1 VRDAECGGPQDS
13 GGALTDASGRCD
25 PPAGNVGDGCVNSRR
40 RAPKLN
46 DTFGAMTPRSW
57 LEHVTLVAE
66 RGRAMLG
73 RAPGGTNSTANLAAT
88 CERLIARRGEA
99 SGLALATDV
108 VRVLERMNS
117 ADDAAFLE
125 VLAGSFSARP
135 EAVEAAVARWQAEPS
150 DDSVIALADATEA
163 PRQELF
169 RRLNMVG
176 GGAAALVKLRGRLLA
191 LLPAR
196 PHLRGVDADLR
207 HLLSSWFNGGFLRL
221 EQISWGTPAA
231 TLERL
236 IAYEAVH
243 EIHGWDDLRLR
254 LAADRRCFAFFHP
267 LLPGEPLIFVEIAL
281 TRDLPSAIAP
291 LLGVQRPITEARE
304 AHTAVFYSI
313 SDCQP
318 GLRGI
323 SFGNFLIKQVVREL
337 SAELPAL
344 RTFATLSP
352 VPSLA
357 KAVADQADADAFT
370 AERLRALS
378 AGHHNELR
386 RLASSDDE
394 LQALSRLLTAPGP
407 HDPVVARL
415 AGRLALAHLLHVKVR
430 GHSADSVGH
439 FHLSNGARL
448 ERINPNGDLSPRGG
462 QSHGVM
468 VNYVYEPQR
477 LELNHERYVRS
488 GHVATAA
495 SLSGEVKAIDAVW
508 SKARRRERRSAR
520 AER

>member
-1 VRDAECGGPQDS
+1 
-13 GGALTDASGRCD
+13 
-25 PPAGNVGDGCVNSRR
+25 
-40 RAPKLN
+40 
-46 DTFGAMTPRSW
+46 
-57 LEHVTLVAE
+57 
-66 RGRAMLG
+66 MLG
-73 RAPGGTNSTANLAAT
+73 HAAGRTNSTANLAAT

-99 SGLALATDV
+99 SGLALATEV
-108 VRVLERMNS
+108 VRALERMNGS
-117 ADDAAFLE
+117 DAAAFLE
-125 VLAGSFSARP
+125 ALASSFSPPAD
-135 EAVEAAVARWQAEPS
+135 AVAAAVARWQAEPT
-150 DDSVIALADATEA
+150 DDAVMALSAATEA

-176 GGAAALVKLRGRLLA
+176 GGAAALVRLRGQLLD

-221 EQISWGTPAA
+221 EQISWETPAA

-254 LAADRRCFAFFHP
+254 LADDRRCFAFFHP
-267 LLPGEPLIFVEIAL
+267 LLPAEPLIFVEIAL
-281 TRDLPSAIAP
+281 TRDLPAAIAP
-291 LLGVQRPITEARE
+291 LIGVQRPIADARE
-304 AHTAVFYSI
+304 AHTAVLYSI
-313 SDCQP
+313 SNCQP

-337 SAELPAL
+337 SAELPSL

-352 VPSLA
+352 LPSLA
-357 KAVADQADADAFT
+357 KALADHSNADAFT
-370 AERLRALS
+370 DERLRAMT
-378 AGHHNELR
+378 AGHHDELR
-386 RLASSDDE
+386 RLARSDDE
-394 LQALSRLLTAPGP
+394 LEALSRLLEAPGP

-415 AGRLALAHLLHVKVR
+415 AGRLALAHLLHVKV
-430 GHSADSVGH
+430 GDHIADSVGH

-448 ERINPNGDLSPRGG
+448 ERINPDGDLSPRGRE
-462 QSHGVM
+462 SHGVM

-477 LELNHERYVRS
+477 LEVNHERYVRG

-495 SLSGEVKAIDAVW
+495 SLSGDIKAIDAAW
-508 SKARRRERRSAR
+508 SNTRRRERR
-520 AER
+520 

>member
-1 VRDAECGGPQDS
+1 
-13 GGALTDASGRCD
+13 
-25 PPAGNVGDGCVNSRR
+25 
-40 RAPKLN
+40 
-46 DTFGAMTPRSW
+46 MTPPSW
-57 LEHVTLVAE
+57 LEHVTAVAE

-73 RAPGGTNSTANLAAT
+73 RGPSASQGVASLAAT
-88 CERLIARRGEA
+88 CDRLIARRGEA

-108 VRVLERMNS
+108 VRTLERMSN
-117 ADDAAFLE
+117 AETAEFLE
-125 VLAGSFSARP
+125 VLAGSFSPPAD
-135 EAVEAAVARWQAEPS
+135 AVAAAVARWRSDPS
-150 DDSVIALADATEA
+150 DEAVMALAIATEA

-176 GGAAALVKLRGRLLA
+176 GGAAALVKLRGLLLT

-221 EQISWGTPAA
+221 EQISWDTPAA

-254 LAADRRCFAFFHP
+254 LATDRRCFAFFHP

-281 TRDLPSAIAP
+281 TRELPAAIAP
-291 LLGVQRPITEARE
+291 LLSAGRPIADFHE
-304 AHTAVFYSI
+304 AHTAVFFSI

-337 SAELPAL
+337 TAELPGL

-357 KAVADQADADAFT
+357 RAVADRDNVDGFT
-370 AERLRALS
+370 DERLRALT
-378 AGHHNELR
+378 AGHHDELR
-386 RLASSDDE
+386 RLASCSDE
-394 LQALSRLLTAPGP
+394 LDALSLLIRAPGP
-407 HDPVVARL
+407 HAPVVARI
-415 AGRLALAHLLHVKVR
+415 AGRLALADLVHVKVR
-430 GHSADSVGH
+430 GRIADSVGH
-439 FHLSNGARL
+439 FHLANGARL
-448 ERINPNGDLSPRGG
+448 KRINPDGDLSPRGQ

-468 VNYVYEPQR
+468 VNYVYDPQR
-477 LELNHERYVRS
+477 LEVNHERYIRS
-488 GHVATAA
+488 GQVATDA
-495 SLSGEVKAIDAVW
+495 SLSGEIKAIDAAW
-508 SKARRRERRSAR
+508 ANAPRRARRSN
-520 AER
+520 

>member
-1 VRDAECGGPQDS
+1 
-13 GGALTDASGRCD
+13 
-25 PPAGNVGDGCVNSRR
+25 
-40 RAPKLN
+40 
-46 DTFGAMTPRSW
+46 
-57 LEHVTLVAE
+57 
-66 RGRAMLG
+66 
-73 RAPGGTNSTANLAAT
+73 
-88 CERLIARRGEA
+88 
-99 SGLALATDV
+99 
-108 VRVLERMNS
+108 
-117 ADDAAFLE
+117 
-125 VLAGSFSARP
+125 
-135 EAVEAAVARWQAEPS
+135 
-150 DDSVIALADATEA
+150 
-163 PRQELF
+163 
-169 RRLNMVG
+169 MVG
-176 GGAAALVKLRGRLLA
+176 GGAAALVKLRGQ
-191 LLPAR
+191 LLPLLPTR

-243 EIHGWDDLRLR
+243 EIDGWDDLRSR

-281 TRDLPSAIAP
+281 TRDLPTAIAP
-291 LLGVQRPITEARE
+291 LIGVQRPIAEARD

-357 KAVADQADADAFT
+357 KALADRGDDGGFT
-370 AERLRALS
+370 DQRLLALT
-378 AGHHNELR
+378 AGHHDELR
-386 RLASSDDE
+386 RLASTPDE
-394 LQALSRLLTAPGP
+394 LEALSRLLQAPGL

-415 AGRLALAHLLHVKVR
+415 AGRLALAHLLHVNVR
-430 GHSADSVGH
+430 GHIADSVGH

-448 ERINPNGDLSPRGG
+448 ERINPDGDLSLKGRE
-462 QSHGVM
+462 SHGVM
-468 VNYVYEPQR
+468 INYVYEPQR
-477 LELNHERYVRS
+477 LEINHERYVRS

-495 SLSGEVKAIDAVW
+495 SLSGEIRAIDAAW
-508 SKARRRERRSAR
+508 SNTRRRERRAAR
-520 AER
+520 AAH

>member
-1 VRDAECGGPQDS
+1 
-13 GGALTDASGRCD
+13 
-25 PPAGNVGDGCVNSRR
+25 
-40 RAPKLN
+40 
-46 DTFGAMTPRSW
+46 M
-57 LEHVTLVAE
+57 
-66 RGRAMLG
+66 
-73 RAPGGTNSTANLAAT
+73 
-88 CERLIARRGEA
+88 
-99 SGLALATDV
+99 ALA
-108 VRVLERMNS
+108 R
-117 ADDAAFLE
+117 
-125 VLAGSFSARP
+125 
-135 EAVEAAVARWQAEPS
+135 
-150 DDSVIALADATEA
+150 ATEA

-176 GGAAALVKLRGRLLA
+176 GGAAALVQVARPA
-191 LLPAR
+191 APLLPER

-243 EIHGWDDLRLR
+243 EIDGWDDLRLR

-281 TRDLPSAIAP
+281 TRELPAAIAP
-291 LLGVQRPITEARE
+291 LLGAQRPIAEARE

-357 KAVADQADADAFT
+357 
-370 AERLRALS
+370 RAL
-378 AGHHNELR
+378 ADR
-386 RLASSDDE
+386 DE
-394 LQALSRLLTAPGP
+394 
-407 HDPVVARL
+407 D
-415 AGRLALAHLLHVKVR
+415 GRLHRRAA
-430 GHSADSVGH
+430 
-439 FHLSNGARL
+439 AR
-448 ERINPNGDLSPRGG
+448 PHGGPPR
-462 QSHGVM
+462 
-468 VNYVYEPQR
+468 
-477 LELNHERYVRS
+477 
-488 GHVATAA
+488 
-495 SLSGEVKAIDAVW
+495 
-508 SKARRRERRSAR
+508 
-520 AER
+520 

>member
-1 VRDAECGGPQDS
+1 MTATIATVSTRLNEHP
-13 GGALTDASGRCD
+13 
-25 PPAGNVGDGCVNSRR
+25 N
-40 RAPKLN
+40 RAI
-46 DTFGAMTPRSW
+46 TFVTMTPPSW

-73 RAPGGTNSTANLAAT
+73 RPPGGTNGTANLAAT
-88 CERLIARRGEA
+88 CDRLIARRGEA
-99 SGLALATDV
+99 SGLALATEV
-108 VRVLERMNS
+108 VHALERMNS
-117 ADDAAFLE
+117 SDAAAFLE
-125 VLAGSFSARP
+125 VLAGSFSAP
-135 EAVEAAVARWQAEPS
+135 AEEVATAVARWQADPT
-150 DDSVIALADATEA
+150 DDAVMALARATEA

-176 GGAAALVKLRGRLLA
+176 GGAAALVKLRGRLLD
-191 LLPAR
+191 LLPTR

-207 HLLSSWFNGGFLRL
+207 HLFSSWFNGGFLRL
-221 EQISWGTPAA
+221 EQISWETPAA

-267 LLPGEPLIFVEIAL
+267 LMPGEPLIFVEIAL
-281 TRDLPSAIAP
+281 TRHLPAAIAP
-291 LLGVQRPITEARE
+291 LIGVERPIAEARD
-304 AHTAVFYSI
+304 ADTAVFFSI

-352 VPSLA
+352 LPSLA
-357 KAVADQADADAFT
+357 KAVADHSDAGAFT
-370 AERLRALS
+370 VERLRALT
-378 AGHHNELR
+378 AAHHDELR
-386 RLASSDDE
+386 RLAHVDDE
-394 LQALSRLLTAPGP
+394 LEALSRLLNAPGP

-430 GHSADSVGH
+430 GRVADSVGH

-448 ERINPNGDLSPRGG
+448 ERIDTDADLSPRGG

-477 LELNHERYVRS
+477 LEANHERYVSS

-495 SLSGEVKAIDAVW
+495 SLGGEIKAIDAAW
-508 SKARRRERRSAR
+508 SGAGRQERRSAR
-520 AER
+520 AAR

>member
-1 VRDAECGGPQDS
+1 MNGDDA
-13 GGALTDASGRCD
+13 
-25 PPAGNVGDGCVNSRR
+25 
-40 RAPKLN
+40 
-46 DTFGAMTPRSW
+46 
-57 LEHVTLVAE
+57 
-66 RGRAMLG
+66 
-73 RAPGGTNSTANLAAT
+73 
-88 CERLIARRGEA
+88 
-99 SGLALATDV
+99 
-108 VRVLERMNS
+108 
-117 ADDAAFLE
+117 AAFLE
-125 VLAGSFSARP
+125 VLASSFSASP
-135 EAVEAAVARWQAEPS
+135 EGVSAAVARWKDEPS
-150 DDSVIALADATEA
+150 DDAMIELAHATEA

-176 GGAAALVKLRGRLLA
+176 GGAAALVKLRGRLLD

-207 HLLSSWFNGGFLRL
+207 HLLSSWFSGGFLRL

-281 TRDLPSAIAP
+281 TRELPTAIAP
-291 LLGVQRPITEARE
+291 LLGVHRPIADART

-313 SDCQP
+313 SDCQR

-323 SFGNFLIKQVVREL
+323 SFGNFLIKQVIREL
-337 SAELPAL
+337 SAELPGL

-357 KAVADQADADAFT
+357 TTVANHDDPDGFT
-370 AERLRALS
+370 DKRLRALS
-378 AGHHNELR
+378 ASHHDELR
-386 RLASSDDE
+386 RLAPSGDE
-394 LQALSRLLTAPGP
+394 LEGLSRLLTAPGA

-415 AGRLALAHLLHVKVR
+415 AGRLALSHLLHVKVR
-430 GHSADSVGH
+430 GRIADSVGH

-448 ERINPNGDLSPRGG
+448 ERINPDGDLSPRGE
-462 QSHGVM
+462 QSFGVM

-477 LELNHERYVRS
+477 LEVNHERYVGS

-495 SLSGEVKAIDAVW
+495 SLSGEIKAIDAAW
-508 SKARRRERRSAR
+508 SKTQRRERRSAR
-520 AER
+520 AAH

>member
-1 VRDAECGGPQDS
+1 
-13 GGALTDASGRCD
+13 
-25 PPAGNVGDGCVNSRR
+25 
-40 RAPKLN
+40 
-46 DTFGAMTPRSW
+46 
-57 LEHVTLVAE
+57 
-66 RGRAMLG
+66 MLG
-73 RAPGGTNSTANLAAT
+73 RAAGGTHGTGSLAVT
-88 CERLIARRGEA
+88 CDRLIARRGEA
-99 SGLALATDV
+99 SGLALAAEV
-108 VRVLERMNS
+108 VHALERMTN
-117 ADDAAFLE
+117 AETAEFLE
-125 VLAGSFSARP
+125 VLADSFSPPPA
-135 EAVEAAVARWQAEPS
+135 AVAAAVARWRSDPT
-150 DDSVIALADATEA
+150 DDSVMALASATEA

-176 GGAAALVKLRGRLLA
+176 GGAAALVKLRGLLLT

-196 PHLRGVDADLR
+196 PNLRGVDADLR

-281 TRDLPSAIAP
+281 TRDLPTAIAP
-291 LLGVQRPITEARE
+291 LLGAGRPIAEARE

-337 SAELPAL
+337 SVELPGL
-344 RTFATLSP
+344 HTFATLSP

-357 KAVADQADADAFT
+357 RAVADRHNVDAFT
-370 AERLRALS
+370 DERLRALTS
-378 AGHHNELR
+378 GHHDELR
-386 RLASSDDE
+386 RLAASRDE
-394 LQALSRLLTAPGP
+394 LEALSLLLRAPGP
-407 HDPVVARL
+407 YAPVVARL
-415 AGRLALAHLLHVKVR
+415 AGRLALADLLHVKVR
-430 GHSADSVGH
+430 DRSADSVGH

-448 ERINPNGDLSPRGG
+448 KRINPDGDLSPRGR

-468 VNYVYEPQR
+468 VNYVYEPHR
-477 LELNHERYVRS
+477 LEVNHERYVRS
-488 GHVATAA
+488 GHVATAS
-495 SLSGEVKAIDAVW
+495 SLSGEVKAIDAAW
-508 SKARRRERRSAR
+508 SNTPRRGRR
-520 AER
+520 

>member
-1 VRDAECGGPQDS
+1 
-13 GGALTDASGRCD
+13 
-25 PPAGNVGDGCVNSRR
+25 
-40 RAPKLN
+40 
-46 DTFGAMTPRSW
+46 MTPPSW
-57 LEHVTLVAE
+57 LEHVTAVAE

-73 RAPGGTNSTANLAAT
+73 RGSTGSQGVASLAAT
-88 CERLIARRGEA
+88 CDRLIARRGEA
-99 SGLALATDV
+99 SGLALATEV
-108 VRVLERMNS
+108 VRTLERMSNTET
-117 ADDAAFLE
+117 AEFLE
-125 VLAGSFSARP
+125 VLAGSFSP
-135 EAVEAAVARWQAEPS
+135 PPDAVAAAVARWRSEPT
-150 DDSVIALADATEA
+150 DEAVMALAIATEA

-176 GGAAALVKLRGRLLA
+176 GGAAALVKLRGLLLT

-221 EQISWGTPAA
+221 EQISWETPAA

-254 LAADRRCFAFFHP
+254 LATDRRCFAFFHP

-281 TRDLPSAIAP
+281 TRELPSAIAP
-291 LLGVQRPITEARE
+291 LLGAGRQIADFRE
-304 AHTAVFYSI
+304 AHTAIFYSI

-337 SAELPAL
+337 TAELPGL

-357 KAVADQADADAFT
+357 RAVADRDNVDGFT
-370 AERLRALS
+370 DDRLRALT
-378 AGHHNELR
+378 AGHHEELR
-386 RLASSDDE
+386 RLASTGDE
-394 LQALSRLLTAPGP
+394 LDALSLLLQAPGP
-407 HDPVVARL
+407 HAPVVARI
-415 AGRLALAHLLHVKVR
+415 AGRLALADLAHVKVR
-430 GHSADSVGH
+430 GRIADSVAH
-439 FHLSNGARL
+439 FHLANGARL
-448 ERINPNGDLSPRGG
+448 KRVNPDGDLSRRGQ

-468 VNYVYEPQR
+468 VNYVYDPQR
-477 LELNHERYVRS
+477 LEVNHERYVRS
-488 GHVATAA
+488 GQVAIDA
-495 SLSGEVKAIDAVW
+495 SLSGELKAIDAAW
-508 SKARRRERRSAR
+508 ANTSRRARRVG
-520 AER
+520 

>member
-1 VRDAECGGPQDS
+1 
-13 GGALTDASGRCD
+13 
-25 PPAGNVGDGCVNSRR
+25 
-40 RAPKLN
+40 
-46 DTFGAMTPRSW
+46 
-57 LEHVTLVAE
+57 
-66 RGRAMLG
+66 MLG
-73 RAPGGTNSTANLAAT
+73 RGVGGTNSVANLAAT
-88 CERLIARRGEA
+88 CHRLIARRGEA

-108 VRVLERMNS
+108 VRALERMNS
-117 ADDAAFLE
+117 LDAAAFLE
-125 VLAGSFSARP
+125 ELATSFSP
-135 EAVEAAVARWQAEPS
+135 PSDEVEAAVARWREDPS
-150 DDSVIALADATEA
+150 DDAVIALAKATEA

-169 RRLNMVG
+169 RRLNLVG
-176 GGAAALVKLRGRLLA
+176 GGAAALVKLRGRLLE

-243 EIHGWDDLRLR
+243 EIDGWDDLRLR

-281 TRDLPSAIAP
+281 TRELPTAIAP
-291 LLGVQRPITEARE
+291 LLAAQRSIAEPRE

-323 SFGNFLIKQVVREL
+323 AFGNFLIKQVVREL
-337 SAELPAL
+337 SDELPGL

-357 KAVADQADADAFT
+357 RALADRDDEDGFT
-370 AERLRALS
+370 DQRLRALA
-378 AGHHNELR
+378 AGHRDELR
-386 RLASSDDE
+386 RLASTADE
-394 LQALSRLLTAPGP
+394 LEAVSELLGAPGP
-407 HDPVVARL
+407 HEPVVARL
-415 AGRLALAHLLHVKVR
+415 AGRLALAHLLHVTVR
-430 GHSADSVGH
+430 GHIADSVGH

-448 ERINPNGDLSPRGG
+448 ERINPDGDLSAKGRE
-462 QSHGVM
+462 SLGVM

-477 LELNHERYVRS
+477 LEINHERYVRS
-488 GHVATAA
+488 GHVATAP
-495 SLSGEVKAIDAVW
+495 SLSGEVKAIDAAW
-508 SKARRRERRSAR
+508 SNTRRRDRRAAR
-520 AER
+520 AAH

>member
-1 VRDAECGGPQDS
+1 
-13 GGALTDASGRCD
+13 
-25 PPAGNVGDGCVNSRR
+25 
-40 RAPKLN
+40 
-46 DTFGAMTPRSW
+46 MTPPSW
-57 LEHVTLVAE
+57 LEHVTAVAE

-73 RAPGGTNSTANLAAT
+73 RGSTGSQGVASLAAT
-88 CERLIARRGEA
+88 CDRLIARRGEA
-99 SGLALATDV
+99 SGLALATEV
-108 VRVLERMNS
+108 VRTLDRMSNPET
-117 ADDAAFLE
+117 AEFLE
-125 VLAGSFSARP
+125 VLAGSFSP
-135 EAVEAAVARWQAEPS
+135 PPDAVAAAVARWRS
-150 DDSVIALADATEA
+150 DPTDEAVMALAIATEA

-176 GGAAALVKLRGRLLA
+176 GGAAALVKLRGLLLT

-221 EQISWGTPAA
+221 EQISWETPAA

-254 LAADRRCFAFFHP
+254 LATDRRCFAFFHP

-281 TRDLPSAIAP
+281 TRELPSAIAP
-291 LLGVQRPITEARE
+291 LLGAGRQIADFRE
-304 AHTAVFYSI
+304 AHTAIFYSI

-337 SAELPAL
+337 TAELPGL

-357 KAVADQADADAFT
+357 RAVADRDNVDGFT
-370 AERLRALS
+370 DERLRALT
-378 AGHHNELR
+378 AGHHEELR
-386 RLASSDDE
+386 RLASTGDE
-394 LQALSRLLTAPGP
+394 LDALSLLLQAPGP
-407 HDPVVARL
+407 HAPVVTRI
-415 AGRLALAHLLHVKVR
+415 AGRLALADLVHVKVR
-430 GHSADSVGH
+430 GHLADSVGH
-439 FHLSNGARL
+439 FHLANGARL
-448 ERINPNGDLSPRGG
+448 KRVNPDGDLSRRGQ

-468 VNYVYEPQR
+468 VNYVYDPQR
-477 LELNHERYVRS
+477 LEVNHERYVRS
-488 GHVATAA
+488 GQVATDA
-495 SLSGEVKAIDAVW
+495 SLSGELKAIDAAW
-508 SKARRRERRSAR
+508 ANTSRRARRAG
-520 AER
+520 

>member
-1 VRDAECGGPQDS
+1 
-13 GGALTDASGRCD
+13 
-25 PPAGNVGDGCVNSRR
+25 
-40 RAPKLN
+40 
-46 DTFGAMTPRSW
+46 MTPPSW
-57 LEHVTLVAE
+57 LEHVTAVAE

-73 RAPGGTNSTANLAAT
+73 RAAGNTHSAANLAAV
-88 CERLIARRGEA
+88 CDRLIARRGEA
-99 SGLALATDV
+99 SGLALATEV
-108 VRVLERMNS
+108 VRALERMNG
-117 ADDAAFLE
+117 AETAEFLE
-125 VLAGSFSARP
+125 VLAGSFSPSP
-135 EAVEAAVARWQAEPS
+135 EAVAAAVARWRS
-150 DDSVIALADATEA
+150 DPTDEAVMALAAATEA

-176 GGAAALVKLRGRLLA
+176 GGAAALVTLRGRLLA
-191 LLPAR
+191 LLPGR
-196 PHLRGVDADLR
+196 PHLRCVDADLR

-281 TRDLPSAIAP
+281 TRELPTAISP
-291 LLGVQRPITEARE
+291 LIGVERPIAEARE

-357 KAVADQADADAFT
+357 RAVADRGDAEAFT
-370 AERLRALS
+370 DERLRALS
-378 AGHHNELR
+378 AGHHEELR
-386 RLASSDDE
+386 RLASSSDE
-394 LQALSRLLTAPGP
+394 LEALSRLLQAPGP
-407 HDPVVARL
+407 HDPMVARL
-415 AGRLALAHLLHVKVR
+415 AGRLALADILHVKVR
-430 GHSADSVGH
+430 DRIADSVGH
-439 FHLSNGARL
+439 FHMSNGARL
-448 ERINPNGDLSPRGG
+448 ERINPDGDLSPRGS
-462 QSHGVM
+462 QSFGVM

-477 LELNHERYVRS
+477 LEVNHERYVRT

-495 SLSGEVKAIDAVW
+495 SLSGEIKGIDAAW
-508 SKARRRERRSAR
+508 SNIRRRERRSVR
-520 AER
+520 ADA

>member
-1 VRDAECGGPQDS
+1 
-13 GGALTDASGRCD
+13 
-25 PPAGNVGDGCVNSRR
+25 
-40 RAPKLN
+40 
-46 DTFGAMTPRSW
+46 MTPPSW
-57 LEHVTLVAE
+57 LEHVTAVAE

-73 RAPGGTNSTANLAAT
+73 RGSGGSHGVASLAAM
-88 CERLIARRGEA
+88 CDRLIARRGEA
-99 SGLALATDV
+99 SGLALATEV
-108 VRVLERMNS
+108 VRALERMSN
-117 ADDAAFLE
+117 AEMAEFLE
-125 VLAGSFSARP
+125 VLAGSFSPSP
-135 EAVEAAVARWQAEPS
+135 EAVAAAVARWRLDPS
-150 DDSVIALADATEA
+150 DEAVMALAIATEA

-176 GGAAALVKLRGRLLA
+176 GGAAALVKLRGLLLT

-221 EQISWGTPAA
+221 EQISWETPAA

-254 LAADRRCFAFFHP
+254 LATDRRCFAFFHP

-281 TRDLPSAIAP
+281 TRDLPTAIAP
-291 LLGVQRPITEARE
+291 LLGAGRAIADIRE

-337 SAELPAL
+337 TAELPGL

-357 KAVADQADADAFT
+357 RAVADRDNVDGFT
-370 AERLRALS
+370 DERLRALT
-378 AGHHNELR
+378 AGNHDELR
-386 RLASSDDE
+386 RLAASSDE
-394 LQALSRLLTAPGP
+394 LDALHLLLRAPGP
-407 HDPVVARL
+407 HAPVVARI
-415 AGRLALAHLLHVKVR
+415 AGRLALAHLIHVKVR
-430 GHSADSVGH
+430 GRIADSVGH
-439 FHLSNGARL
+439 FHLANGARL
-448 ERINPNGDLSPRGG
+448 KRINPDGDLSPRGQ

-468 VNYVYEPQR
+468 VNYVYDPQR
-477 LELNHERYVRS
+477 LEVNHERYVRS
-488 GHVATAA
+488 GQVATDA
-495 SLSGEVKAIDAVW
+495 SLSGEIKAIDAAWANV
-508 SKARRRERRSAR
+508 SRRARRSS
-520 AER
+520 

>member
-1 VRDAECGGPQDS
+1 
-13 GGALTDASGRCD
+13 
-25 PPAGNVGDGCVNSRR
+25 
-40 RAPKLN
+40 
-46 DTFGAMTPRSW
+46 MTPRSW

-66 RGRAMLG
+66 RGRAILG
-73 RAPGGTNSTANLAAT
+73 RAGGTSSTATLAAT
-88 CERLIARRGEA
+88 CQRLIARRGEA
-99 SGLALATDV
+99 SGLALATEV
-108 VRVLERMNS
+108 VHALERMNG
-117 ADDAAFLE
+117 DDAAAFLE
-125 VLAGSFSARP
+125 VLASAFSASP
-135 EAVEAAVARWQAEPS
+135 EAVSAAVARWKDEPS
-150 DDSVIALADATEA
+150 DDAMIELAHATEA

-176 GGAAALVKLRGRLLA
+176 GGAAALVNLRGRLLE

-281 TRDLPSAIAP
+281 TRELPTAIAP
-291 LLGVQRPITEARE
+291 LLGVHRPIADART

-313 SDCQP
+313 SDCQR

-323 SFGNFLIKQVVREL
+323 SFGNFLIKQVIREL
-337 SAELPAL
+337 SAELPWL

-357 KAVADQADADAFT
+357 TTVANHDDPDGFT
-370 AERLRALS
+370 DKRLRALS
-378 AGHHNELR
+378 ASHHDELR
-386 RLASSDDE
+386 RLAPTGDE
-394 LQALSRLLTAPGP
+394 VEGLSQLLTAPGP

-415 AGRLALAHLLHVKVR
+415 AGRLALSHLLHVKAR
-430 GHSADSVGH
+430 GRIADSVGH

-448 ERINPNGDLSPRGG
+448 ERINPDGDLSSRGE
-462 QSHGVM
+462 QSFGVM

-477 LELNHERYVRS
+477 LEVNHERYVGS

-495 SLSGEVKAIDAVW
+495 SLSGEIKAIDAAW
-508 SKARRRERRSAR
+508 SKTQRRERGSAR
-520 AER
+520 AAR

>member
-1 VRDAECGGPQDS
+1 
-13 GGALTDASGRCD
+13 
-25 PPAGNVGDGCVNSRR
+25 
-40 RAPKLN
+40 
-46 DTFGAMTPRSW
+46 MTPPSW
-57 LEHVTLVAE
+57 LEHVTAVAE

-73 RAPGGTNSTANLAAT
+73 RGAGSAHGTANLAAV
-88 CERLIARRGEA
+88 CHRLIARRGEA
-99 SGLALATDV
+99 SGLALATEV
-108 VRVLERMNS
+108 VRALERMNS
-117 ADDAAFLE
+117 TEATEFLD
-125 VLAGSFSARP
+125 VLAGSFSPPP
-135 EAVEAAVARWQAEPS
+135 EAVSAAVARWRSDPS
-150 DDSVIALADATEA
+150 DDAVMALAEATEA

-176 GGAAALVKLRGRLLA
+176 GGAAALVKLRGRLLT
-191 LLPAR
+191 LLPGR
-196 PHLRGVDADLR
+196 PDLRCVDADLR

-281 TRDLPSAIAP
+281 TRELPTAIAP
-291 LLGVQRPITEARE
+291 LIEVHRPIAGARD

-337 SAELPAL
+337 SVELPGL

-357 KAVADQADADAFT
+357 RAVADRGDADTFSD
-370 AERLRALS
+370 ERLRALT
-378 AGHHNELR
+378 AGHHDELR
-386 RLASSDDE
+386 RLAASSDDLE
-394 LQALSRLLTAPGP
+394 ALSRLLQAP
-407 HDPVVARL
+407 
-415 AGRLALAHLLHVKVR
+415 
-430 GHSADSVGH
+430 GH

-448 ERINPNGDLSPRGG
+448 ERINPDGDLSPRGQ
-462 QSHGVM
+462 QSYGVM

-477 LELNHERYVRS
+477 LEVNHERYVRS
-488 GHVATAA
+488 GHVATAT
-495 SLSGEVKAIDAVW
+495 SLSGEIKAIDAAW
-508 SKARRRERRSAR
+508 SNTRRRERRSVRAAR
-520 AER
+520 

>member
-1 VRDAECGGPQDS
+1 
-13 GGALTDASGRCD
+13 
-25 PPAGNVGDGCVNSRR
+25 
-40 RAPKLN
+40 
-46 DTFGAMTPRSW
+46 MTPPSW
-57 LEHVTLVAE
+57 LEHVTGVAE

-73 RAPGGTNSTANLAAT
+73 RAAGGTHGVANLAAT
-88 CERLIARRGEA
+88 CDRLIARRGEA
-99 SGLALATDV
+99 SGLALATEV
-108 VRVLERMNS
+108 VRTLERMNNAETS
-117 ADDAAFLE
+117 EFLE
-125 VLAGSFSARP
+125 VLAGSFSPPP
-135 EAVEAAVARWQAEPS
+135 EAVAAAVARWRS
-150 DDSVIALADATEA
+150 DPGDDAVMALAAATEA

-176 GGAAALVKLRGRLLA
+176 GGAAALVKLRGQLLT

-196 PHLRGVDADLR
+196 PHLRCVDADLR

-281 TRDLPSAIAP
+281 TRELPTAIAP
-291 LLGVQRPITEARE
+291 LLGAGRSIADAGQ

-337 SAELPAL
+337 SVELPGL

-357 KAVADQADADAFT
+357 KAVADRDNVDGFT
-370 AERLRALS
+370 DERLRALT
-378 AGHHNELR
+378 AGHHDELR
-386 RLASSDDE
+386 RLASSSDE
-394 LQALSRLLTAPGP
+394 LEALSQLLQAPGP
-407 HDPVVARL
+407 QAPVVARI
-415 AGRLALAHLLHVKVR
+415 AGRLALADLVHVKIR
-430 GHSADSVGH
+430 GRTADSVAH

-448 ERINPNGDLSPRGG
+448 TRMNPDGDLSPRGR

-477 LELNHERYVRS
+477 LEANHERYVRS
-488 GHVATAA
+488 GYVATAA
-495 SLSGEVKAIDAVW
+495 SLSGEIKAIDAAW
-508 SKARRRERRSAR
+508 SNTPRRARRSVR
-520 AER
+520 ATR

>member
-1 VRDAECGGPQDS
+1 
-13 GGALTDASGRCD
+13 
-25 PPAGNVGDGCVNSRR
+25 
-40 RAPKLN
+40 
-46 DTFGAMTPRSW
+46 MTPPTW
-57 LEHVTLVAE
+57 LEHVTGVAE

-73 RAPGGTNSTANLAAT
+73 RAAGGTHGTGSLAVT
-88 CERLIARRGEA
+88 CDRLIARRGEA
-99 SGLALATDV
+99 SGLALAAEV
-108 VRVLERMNS
+108 VHALERMTN
-117 ADDAAFLE
+117 AETAEFLE
-125 VLAGSFSARP
+125 VLADSFSPPPA
-135 EAVEAAVARWQAEPS
+135 AVAAAVARWRSDPT
-150 DDSVIALADATEA
+150 DDSVMALASATEA

-176 GGAAALVKLRGRLLA
+176 GGAAALVKLRGLLLT

-196 PHLRGVDADLR
+196 PNLRGVDADLR

-281 TRDLPSAIAP
+281 TRDLPTAIAP
-291 LLGVQRPITEARE
+291 LLGAGRPIAEARE

-337 SAELPAL
+337 SVELPGL
-344 RTFATLSP
+344 HTFATLSP

-357 KAVADQADADAFT
+357 RAVTDRDNVDGFT
-370 AERLRALS
+370 DERLRALTS
-378 AGHHNELR
+378 GHHDELR
-386 RLASSDDE
+386 RLAASRDE
-394 LQALSRLLTAPGP
+394 LEALSLLLRAPGP
-407 HDPVVARL
+407 YAPVVARL
-415 AGRLALAHLLHVKVR
+415 AGRLALADLLHVKVR
-430 GHSADSVGH
+430 DRSADSVGH

-448 ERINPNGDLSPRGG
+448 KRINPDGDLSPRGR

-468 VNYVYEPQR
+468 VNYVYEPHR
-477 LELNHERYVRS
+477 LEVNHERYVRS
-488 GHVATAA
+488 GHVATAS
-495 SLSGEVKAIDAVW
+495 SLSGEVKAIDAAW
-508 SKARRRERRSAR
+508 SNTPRRGRR
-520 AER
+520 

>member
-1 VRDAECGGPQDS
+1 
-13 GGALTDASGRCD
+13 
-25 PPAGNVGDGCVNSRR
+25 
-40 RAPKLN
+40 
-46 DTFGAMTPRSW
+46 MTPRSW
-57 LEHVTLVAE
+57 LEHVTAVAE

-73 RAPGGTNSTANLAAT
+73 RPAGGTDSTANLAVL
-88 CERLIARRGEA
+88 CNRLIARRGEA
-99 SGLALATDV
+99 SGLALATEV
-108 VRVLERMNS
+108 VRALERTNS
-117 ADDAAFLE
+117 FDTAEFLD
-125 VLAGSFSARP
+125 VLAGSFSPQP
-135 EAVEAAVARWQAEPS
+135 EAVAAAVARWRSDPT
-150 DDSVIALADATEA
+150 DDSVMALATATEA

-176 GGAAALVKLRGRLLA
+176 GGAAALVRLRGQLLA
-191 LLPAR
+191 LLPER
-196 PHLRGVDADLR
+196 PHLRAVDADLR

-221 EQISWGTPAA
+221 EQISWATPAA

-281 TRDLPSAIAP
+281 TRELPTAIAP
-291 LLGVQRPITEARE
+291 LLGVQRPIAEARA

-337 SAELPAL
+337 SVELPAL

-352 VPSLA
+352 VPGLA
-357 KAVADQADADAFT
+357 RAVADRGETEHFT

-378 AGHHNELR
+378 AGHRDELR
-386 RLASSDDE
+386 RLASSGDE
-394 LQALSRLLTAPGP
+394 LEALSQLLQAPGP
-407 HDPVVARL
+407 HAPVVARI
-415 AGRLALAHLLHVKVR
+415 AGRLALAYLLHVKAGGR
-430 GHSADSVGH
+430 IADSVGH

-448 ERINPNGDLSPRGG
+448 ERVNPDGDLSPRGR

-477 LELNHERYVRS
+477 LEVNHERYVRS
-488 GHVATAA
+488 SHVATAS
-495 SLSGEVKAIDAVW
+495 SLSGEIKAVDAAW
-508 SKARRRERRSAR
+508 SNTPRRERRSVGAVS
-520 AER
+520 

>member
-1 VRDAECGGPQDS
+1 
-13 GGALTDASGRCD
+13 
-25 PPAGNVGDGCVNSRR
+25 
-40 RAPKLN
+40 
-46 DTFGAMTPRSW
+46 MTPPSW
-57 LEHVTLVAE
+57 LEHVTAVAE

-73 RAPGGTNSTANLAAT
+73 RGSTGSQGVASLAST
-88 CERLIARRGEA
+88 CDRLIARRGEA
-99 SGLALATDV
+99 SGLALATEV
-108 VRVLERMNS
+108 VRTLERMSNPET
-117 ADDAAFLE
+117 AEFLE
-125 VLAGSFSARP
+125 VLAGSFSP
-135 EAVEAAVARWQAEPS
+135 PPDAVAAAVARWRSEPT
-150 DDSVIALADATEA
+150 DEAVMALAIATEA

-176 GGAAALVKLRGRLLA
+176 GGAAALVKLRGLLLT

-221 EQISWGTPAA
+221 EQISWETPAA

-254 LAADRRCFAFFHP
+254 LATDRRCFAFFHP

-281 TRDLPSAIAP
+281 TRELPSAIAP
-291 LLGVQRPITEARE
+291 LLGAGRPIADFRE
-304 AHTAVFYSI
+304 AHTAIFYSI

-337 SAELPAL
+337 TAELPGL

-357 KAVADQADADAFT
+357 RAVADRDNVDGFT
-370 AERLRALS
+370 DERLRALT
-378 AGHHNELR
+378 AGHHEELR
-386 RLASSDDE
+386 RLASTGNE
-394 LQALSRLLTAPGP
+394 LDALSLLLHAPGP
-407 HDPVVARL
+407 HAPVVARI
-415 AGRLALAHLLHVKVR
+415 AGRLALADLAHVKVR
-430 GHSADSVGH
+430 GRVADSVAH
-439 FHLSNGARL
+439 FHLANGARL
-448 ERINPNGDLSPRGG
+448 KRVNPDGDLSRRGQ

-468 VNYVYEPQR
+468 VNYVYDPQR
-477 LELNHERYVRS
+477 LEVNHERYVRS
-488 GHVATAA
+488 GQVATDA
-495 SLSGEVKAIDAVW
+495 SLSGELKAIDAAW
-508 SKARRRERRSAR
+508 ANTSRRARRAG
-520 AER
+520 

>member
-1 VRDAECGGPQDS
+1 
-13 GGALTDASGRCD
+13 
-25 PPAGNVGDGCVNSRR
+25 
-40 RAPKLN
+40 
-46 DTFGAMTPRSW
+46 MTPLSW
-57 LEHVTLVAE
+57 LEHVTGVAE

-73 RAPGGTNSTANLAAT
+73 RSGGGPHNTANLAAI

-99 SGLALATDV
+99 SGLALATEV
-108 VRVLERMNS
+108 VHALERMNS
-117 ADDAAFLE
+117 SETADFLE
-125 VLAGSFSARP
+125 VLAGSFSPPP
-135 EAVEAAVARWQAEPS
+135 EVVAAAVAHWRADPTAE
-150 DDSVIALADATEA
+150 SVTALAEATEA

-169 RRLNMVG
+169 RRLNMVA
-176 GGAAALVKLRGRLLA
+176 GGAAALVKLRGQLLA

-196 PHLRGVDADLR
+196 PHLRSVDADLR

-221 EQISWGTPAA
+221 EQISWGTPAV

-281 TRDLPSAIAP
+281 TRELPTAIAP
-291 LLGVQRPITEARE
+291 LLGVERPIADARQ
-304 AHTAVFYSI
+304 AHTAIFYSI

-337 SAELPAL
+337 SAELPGL

-352 VPSLA
+352 VPTLA
-357 KAVADQADADAFT
+357 RAVADRSDPSAFT
-370 AERLRALS
+370 DERLRALTS
-378 AGHHNELR
+378 GHRDELR

-394 LQALSRLLTAPGP
+394 LEALSQLLQAPGP
-407 HDPVVARL
+407 HDQVVARL
-415 AGRLALAHLLHVKVR
+415 AGRLALAHLLHVTVR
-430 GHSADSVGH
+430 SHTADSVGH

-448 ERINPNGDLSPRGG
+448 ERINPDGDLSPRGR
-462 QSHGVM
+462 QSLGVM

-477 LELNHERYVRS
+477 LEVNHERYVRS
-488 GHVATAA
+488 GHVATSP
-495 SLSGEVKAIDAVW
+495 SLSGEVKSIDAAW
-508 SKARRRERRSAR
+508 SNTRRRERRPVR
-520 AER
+520 AGH

>member
-1 VRDAECGGPQDS
+1 
-13 GGALTDASGRCD
+13 
-25 PPAGNVGDGCVNSRR
+25 
-40 RAPKLN
+40 
-46 DTFGAMTPRSW
+46 MTPPSW
-57 LEHVTLVAE
+57 LEHVTAVAE

-73 RAPGGTNSTANLAAT
+73 RGSTGSQGVASLAAT
-88 CERLIARRGEA
+88 CDRLIARRGEA
-99 SGLALATDV
+99 SGLALATEV
-108 VRVLERMNS
+108 VRTLERMSNPET
-117 ADDAAFLE
+117 AEFLE
-125 VLAGSFSARP
+125 VLAGSFSP
-135 EAVEAAVARWQAEPS
+135 PPDAVAAAVARWRSEPT
-150 DDSVIALADATEA
+150 DEAVMALAIATEA

-176 GGAAALVKLRGRLLA
+176 GGAAALVKLRGLLLT

-221 EQISWGTPAA
+221 EQISWETPAA

-254 LAADRRCFAFFHP
+254 LATDRRCFAFFHP

-281 TRDLPSAIAP
+281 TRELPSAIAP
-291 LLGVQRPITEARE
+291 LLGAGRQIADFRE
-304 AHTAVFYSI
+304 AHTAIFYSI

-337 SAELPAL
+337 TAELPGL

-357 KAVADQADADAFT
+357 RAVADRDNVDGFT
-370 AERLRALS
+370 DERLRALT
-378 AGHHNELR
+378 AGHHEELR
-386 RLASSDDE
+386 RLASTGDE
-394 LQALSRLLTAPGP
+394 LDALSLLLQAPGP
-407 HDPVVARL
+407 HAPVVARI
-415 AGRLALAHLLHVKVR
+415 AGRLALADLVHVKVR
-430 GHSADSVGH
+430 GRIADSVAH
-439 FHLSNGARL
+439 FHLANGARL
-448 ERINPNGDLSPRGG
+448 KRVNPDGDLSRRGQ

-468 VNYVYEPQR
+468 VNYVYDPQR
-477 LELNHERYVRS
+477 LEVNHERYVRS
-488 GHVATAA
+488 GQVATDA
-495 SLSGEVKAIDAVW
+495 SLSGELKAIDAAW
-508 SKARRRERRSAR
+508 ANTSRRARRAG
-520 AER
+520 

>member
-1 VRDAECGGPQDS
+1 
-13 GGALTDASGRCD
+13 
-25 PPAGNVGDGCVNSRR
+25 
-40 RAPKLN
+40 
-46 DTFGAMTPRSW
+46 MTPRSW

-66 RGRAMLG
+66 RGRAILG
-73 RAPGGTNSTANLAAT
+73 RGASTNSMAGLAAT
-88 CERLIARRGEA
+88 CQRLIDRRGEA
-99 SGLALATDV
+99 SGLALATEV
-108 VRVLERMNS
+108 VHALERMNA
-117 ADDAAFLE
+117 ADAAAFLE
-125 VLAGSFSARP
+125 VLAGSFSASP
-135 EAVEAAVARWQAEPS
+135 EAVSAAVARWKAEPS
-150 DDSVIALADATEA
+150 DEAMIELANATEA

-176 GGAAALVKLRGRLLA
+176 GGAAALVKLRGRLLE
-191 LLPAR
+191 LLPER

-281 TRDLPSAIAP
+281 TRELPTAIAP
-291 LLGVQRPITEARE
+291 LIGVQRPIANARD

-313 SDCQP
+313 SDCQR

-323 SFGNFLIKQVVREL
+323 SFGNFLIKQVIREL
-337 SAELPAL
+337 TTELPGL

-357 KAVADQADADAFT
+357 KAVADHDDADGFT
-370 AERLRALS
+370 GERLCALS
-378 AGHHNELR
+378 ANHHDELR

-394 LQALSRLLTAPGP
+394 LEALSRLLTAPGP
-407 HDPVVARL
+407 HDPVIARL
-415 AGRLALAHLLHVKVR
+415 AGRLALADLLHVKAR
-430 GHSADSVGH
+430 GHAADSVGH

-448 ERINPNGDLSPRGG
+448 ERINPDGDLSPRGE
-462 QSHGVM
+462 QSYGVM

-477 LELNHERYVRS
+477 LEVNHERYVRS
-488 GHVATAA
+488 GHVATAP
-495 SLSGEVKAIDAVW
+495 SLSGEVKAVDAAW
-508 SKARRRERRSAR
+508 SKTQRRERRSAR
-520 AER
+520 AAR

>member
-1 VRDAECGGPQDS
+1 
-13 GGALTDASGRCD
+13 
-25 PPAGNVGDGCVNSRR
+25 
-40 RAPKLN
+40 
-46 DTFGAMTPRSW
+46 MTPPSW
-57 LEHVTLVAE
+57 LEHVALVAE

-73 RAPGGTNSTANLAAT
+73 RPPGATNGTASLAAT

-99 SGLALATDV
+99 SGLALATEV
-108 VRVLERMNS
+108 VRALERMNS
-117 ADDAAFLE
+117 ADAAAFLE
-125 VLAGSFSARP
+125 VLAVSFSAP
-135 EAVEAAVARWQAEPS
+135 SEEVATAVARWQADPS
-150 DDSVIALADATEA
+150 DDAVMALSQATEA

-176 GGAAALVKLRGRLLA
+176 GGAAALVKLRGRLLE
-191 LLPAR
+191 LLPTR

-207 HLLSSWFNGGFLRL
+207 HLFSSWFNGGFLRL
-221 EQISWGTPAA
+221 EQISWETPAA

-254 LAADRRCFAFFHP
+254 LGADRRCFAFFHP
-267 LLPGEPLIFVEIAL
+267 LMPGEPLIFVEIAL
-281 TRDLPSAIAP
+281 TRHLPAAIAP
-291 LLGVQRPITEARE
+291 LIGVGRPIAEARD
-304 AHTAVFYSI
+304 ADTAVFYSI

-352 VPSLA
+352 LPSLA
-357 KAVADQADADAFT
+357 KAVADHSDAGAFT
-370 AERLRALS
+370 VERLRALT
-378 AGHHNELR
+378 ANHHDELR
-386 RLASSDDE
+386 RLAHVDDE
-394 LQALSRLLTAPGP
+394 LEALSRLLSAPGP

-430 GHSADSVGH
+430 GRVADSVGH

-448 ERINPNGDLSPRGG
+448 ERIDTDADLSPRGG

-477 LELNHERYVRS
+477 LEANHERYVRS

-495 SLSGEVKAIDAVW
+495 SLGGDIKAVDAAWSGTG
-508 SKARRRERRSAR
+508 RQERRSAR
-520 AER
+520 AGR

>member
-1 VRDAECGGPQDS
+1 
-13 GGALTDASGRCD
+13 
-25 PPAGNVGDGCVNSRR
+25 
-40 RAPKLN
+40 
-46 DTFGAMTPRSW
+46 MTPLSW
-57 LEHVTLVAE
+57 LEHVTGVAE

-73 RAPGGTNSTANLAAT
+73 RSGGGPHSTANLAAI

-99 SGLALATDV
+99 SGLALATEV
-108 VRVLERMNS
+108 VRALERMGSSES
-117 ADDAAFLE
+117 ADFLE
-125 VLAGSFSARP
+125 VLAGSFSPPP
-135 EAVEAAVARWQAEPS
+135 EAVAAAVASWRS
-150 DDSVIALADATEA
+150 DPTADSVMALAEATEA

-176 GGAAALVKLRGRLLA
+176 GGAAALVKLRGQLLA

-196 PHLRGVDADLR
+196 RHLRSVDADLR

-281 TRDLPSAIAP
+281 TRELPTAIAP
-291 LLGVQRPITEARE
+291 LLGVQRPIADARQ

-337 SAELPAL
+337 SAELPGL

-352 VPSLA
+352 VPTLA
-357 KAVADQADADAFT
+357 KTVADRSDASAFT
-370 AERLRALS
+370 DERLRALT
-378 AGHHNELR
+378 AGHHDELR
-386 RLASSDDE
+386 RLASSADE
-394 LQALSRLLTAPGP
+394 LEALSQLLQAPGP
-407 HDPVVARL
+407 HEQVVARL
-415 AGRLALAHLLHVKVR
+415 AGRLALAHLMHVTVR
-430 GHSADSVGH
+430 GHTADSVGH
-439 FHLSNGARL
+439 FHLANGARL
-448 ERINPNGDLSPRGG
+448 ERINPDGDLSPRGR

-477 LELNHERYVRS
+477 LEINHERYVRS

-495 SLSGEVKAIDAVW
+495 SLSGEVKSIDAAW
-508 SKARRRERRSAR
+508 SNSRRRERRPAR
-520 AER
+520 AAH